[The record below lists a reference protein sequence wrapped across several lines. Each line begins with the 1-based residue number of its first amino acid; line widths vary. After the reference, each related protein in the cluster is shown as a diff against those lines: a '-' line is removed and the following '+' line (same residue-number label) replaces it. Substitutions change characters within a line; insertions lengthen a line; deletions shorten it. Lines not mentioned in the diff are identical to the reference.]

1 MAEWTPDL
9 TLNHDLLDAQHVEI
23 FRKLREAAE
32 VLDGPIGR
40 VEAAVAALAEALV
53 SHLAAEERIMDEVLY
68 PERARHRS
76 AHEMF
81 IADFLRMREELGWH
95 GATPLVAEWL
105 RRRMPEWL
113 RFHIRVND
121 LPLAAFLARRSA
133 RAPEEQK
140 PRKDSPR
147 RLS

>member
-9 TLNHDLLDAQHVEI
+9 TLNHDLLDAQHVDI
-23 FRKLREAAE
+23 FRRLREAAE
-32 VLDGPIGR
+32 VLDGPVER
-40 VEAAVAALAEALV
+40 VEAAVASLAETLV
-53 SHLAAEERIMDEVLY
+53 AHLAAEERIMDEVLY

-81 IADFLRMREELGWH
+81 TADFLRMREELGRD
-95 GATPLVAEWL
+95 GATSVVADWL
-105 RRRMPEWL
+105 RRRLPEWL

-140 PRKDSPR
+140 PRKDSTR